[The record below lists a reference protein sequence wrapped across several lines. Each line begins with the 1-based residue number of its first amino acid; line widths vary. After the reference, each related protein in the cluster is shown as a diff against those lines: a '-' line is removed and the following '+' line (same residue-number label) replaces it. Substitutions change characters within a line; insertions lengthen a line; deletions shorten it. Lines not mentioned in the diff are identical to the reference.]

1 MGLHAVHQ
9 DQVLA
14 PPAGARVLAASP
26 TCPVAAFAIGDHVLS
41 MQQHPEFDGE
51 IVAKLLEM
59 LRPAIGEDAYAT
71 GRRSLAPRHDGA
83 RLGEAIVGFVEAAV

>member
-1 MGLHAVHQ
+1 
-9 DQVLA
+9 
-14 PPAGARVLAASP
+14 
-26 TCPVAAFAIGDHVLS
+26 